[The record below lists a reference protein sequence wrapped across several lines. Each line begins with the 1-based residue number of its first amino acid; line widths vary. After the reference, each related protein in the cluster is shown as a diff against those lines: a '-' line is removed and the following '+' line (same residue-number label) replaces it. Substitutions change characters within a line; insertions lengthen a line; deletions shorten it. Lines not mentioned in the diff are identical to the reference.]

1 MSSFGEELERLA
13 ALRASGDLTEEE
25 YETLKQRLIDEPVSG
40 ESPES
45 SRADSISPRRRSKA
59 VVLGVLGILVI
70 IGVVLVT
77 QLGDGSSDDGLSSV
91 EQAWVDSKT
100 AEIGDGP
107 YGLGQEEASCALA
120 TLVEENGLDEARY
133 QFDLDLPTREFA
145 RSFAS
150 AFVGCVDVAKLIST
164 LFFEDPDLEDLPIEF
179 LDCIMKL
186 VLEGDVVTD
195 LFVVGLMED
204 PDSEVDR
211 IMGPLLPELLVCM
224 GESLSAEEIADLLPT
239 TETNED
245 EVGSTDDP
253 QMWPA
258 KIVFG
263 FVPSQ
268 EQEQLQL
275 AQALLL
281 RLAEI
286 VL

>member
-13 ALRASGDLTEEE
+13 ALRSSGDLTEEE

-120 TLVEENGLDEARY
+120 TLVEENGLDEARQ
-133 QFDLDLPTREFA
+133 QFDRDLPTREFA
-145 RSFAS
+145 RSFSNA
-150 AFVGCVDVAKLIST
+150 VLDCVDMTALVAT
-164 LFFEDPDLEDLPIEF
+164 MLFEEPDLQDFPIEF
-179 LDCIMKL
+179 MECTLKAMSEEDVLIDLL
-186 VLEGDVVTD
+186 VMGI
-195 LFVVGLMED
+195 MED

-211 IMGPLLPELLVCM
+211 IMEPILPELLVCM
-224 GESLSAEEIADLLPT
+224 GESMSAEEIAELMS
-239 TETNED
+239 N
-245 EVGSTDDP
+245 
-253 QMWPA
+253 W
-258 KIVFG
+258 
-263 FVPSQ
+263 
-268 EQEQLQL
+268 
-275 AQALLL
+275 
-281 RLAEI
+281 
-286 VL
+286 

>member
-13 ALRASGDLTEEE
+13 ALRSSGDLTEEE

-45 SRADSISPRRRSKA
+45 SRADSISPRRRPKA

-120 TLVEENGLDEARY
+120 TLVEENGLDEARQ
-133 QFDLDLPTREFA
+133 QFDRDLPTREFA
-145 RSFAS
+145 RSLAN
-150 AFVGCVDVAKLIST
+150 AFRDCVDMTTLISMM
-164 LFFEDPDLEDLPIEF
+164 LFEEPDLQDFPVGLME
-179 LDCIMKL
+179 CISKL
-186 VLEGDVVTD
+186 MLETDVATD
-195 LFVVGLMED
+195 LFVMGIMED

-211 IMGPLLPELLVCM
+211 IMEPLLPELLVCM
-224 GESLSAEEIADLLPT
+224 GESMSAEEIAELMS
-239 TETNED
+239 N
-245 EVGSTDDP
+245 
-253 QMWPA
+253 W
-258 KIVFG
+258 
-263 FVPSQ
+263 
-268 EQEQLQL
+268 
-275 AQALLL
+275 
-281 RLAEI
+281 
-286 VL
+286 